1 MSTKVDF
8 VFPCMYRYTLRMYSM
23 DIPFA
28 IQKTVP
34 SDYEACITIISC
46 FFCFLTEQ
54 GSLVIYRDQR
64 NRSHPRLLCKTL
76 KKKEKC

>member
-8 VFPCMYRYTLRMYSM
+8 VFPCIYRYTLRMYSM

-46 FFCFLTEQ
+46 FFVF
-54 GSLVIYRDQR
+54 
-64 NRSHPRLLCKTL
+64 
-76 KKKEKC
+76 

>member
-1 MSTKVDF
+1 MNTKVDF
-8 VFPCMYRYTLRMYSM
+8 VFPCIYRYTLRMYSM

-46 FFCFLTEQ
+46 ILFF
-54 GSLVIYRDQR
+54 
-64 NRSHPRLLCKTL
+64 NRARFTRHI
-76 KKKEKC
+76 

>member
-1 MSTKVDF
+1 MSTIVDF
-8 VFPCMYRYTLRMYSM
+8 VFPCIYRYTLRMYSM

-46 FFCFLTEQ
+46 FLFF
-54 GSLVIYRDQR
+54 
-64 NRSHPRLLCKTL
+64 NRARFTRHI
-76 KKKEKC
+76 